1 MALKA
6 EDVEIKVSSD
16 RMEATLT
23 LVKGNLQGS
32 FTVED
37 LQEILQ
43 GMRVNSGILVDRLQH
58 LVKTAEPNVPHV
70 VARGKQPV
78 DGEHEKASYTFPT
91 SRQTAVEETESG
103 SVDFRNISNFNNIKE
118 GTVLAEKT
126 PATSGEPGFNV
137 MGEQLKA
144 RDGKTISLRIG
155 KGAELSEDGMRAL
168 AKVNGHACLVADRIC
183 VLETVEVP
191 AHVDYSIGNISF
203 IGNVRVRGGV
213 MPGFVVEAQGN
224 IEITGNVEKA
234 TIKCGGDL
242 DIRGIVFGQ
251 GDCTIEVNG
260 DARLGA
266 IDQAKLSV
274 RGDLKANSYIRHCEA
289 LVGGAVEVLG
299 KKGNIVGGEVH
310 AFRGITAPFIGN
322 NMATLTKLTVGSN
335 PFVSHELTKLEQ
347 QHNEL
352 SGKLAQVLNALDAAL
367 ARKQMSG
374 GVDEKTEGIIEKLKQ
389 ARTQLEPA
397 VAKVKKELEET
408 KARVSE
414 FKESRIRVGE
424 IVYPGVVVNF
434 RNRLQYKTMDEA
446 QRVSFY
452 EEEAEIRTGPY

>member
-191 AHVDYSIGNISF
+191 AHVYYSIGNISF